1 MIGLNL
7 FGNSFFGS
15 HFSWIDLLGF
25 TLFAVSFVMILSW
38 YYGKI
43 KSKNIDFTEKEI
55 SIYSSRDV
63 LLQEKER
70 GLELLPSEKTTSIW
84 VKTIVFVLIFLVAV
98 TPLYQLLGTE
108 YFL

>member
-25 TLFAVSFVMILSW
+25 TLFSFSFVMILSW

-43 KSKNIDFTEKEI
+43 KSKRIDCAEKEV
-55 SIYSSRDV
+55 SIYSSRDI
-63 LLQEKER
+63 LLQEKE
-70 GLELLPSEKTTSIW
+70 GDLELLPLKKTTSIW

-98 TPLYQLLGTE
+98 TPLYQLLGTD